1 MGIPALEIETW
12 GDPFAFFRRIATKA
26 KGLRFHSTVRSTPI
40 AQVKTDGYPSS
51 RNRDLG
57 RSLRFFPTHR
67 DQSERTAL
75 SLDRSFN
82 TDRTGK
88 NRWVSQLSKSRPG
101 EIPSLFS
108 DASRPKRKDC
118 AFTRPFV
125 QHR

>member
-1 MGIPALEIETW
+1 MGIPALKIETW
-12 GDPFAFFRRIATKA
+12 ASLRFFRRTATKA

-51 RNRDLG
+51 QNRDLG
-57 RSLRFFPTHR
+57 IPSLFPTHR

-82 TDRTGK
+82 TDSTGK
-88 NRWVSQLSKSRPG
+88 NRWLSQLSKSRPG
-101 EIPSLFS
+101 HPFAFS
-108 DASRPKRKDC
+108 DAPRPKRKDC